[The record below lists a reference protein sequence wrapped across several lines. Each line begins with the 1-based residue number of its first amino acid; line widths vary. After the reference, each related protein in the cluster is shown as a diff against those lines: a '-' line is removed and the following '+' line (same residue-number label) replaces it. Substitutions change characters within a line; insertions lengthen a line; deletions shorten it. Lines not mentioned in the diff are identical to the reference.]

1 MNPETETPATLKP
14 VRYRVLSLD
23 GGGAKGVY
31 SLGFLSRLEK
41 DVGKPLH
48 EFFDLFYGTST
59 GSIIATLLSLGQP
72 VDKIY
77 ELYLNEIPQ
86 ILSPWT
92 ARGRSKKL
100 AEVVAR
106 IIGTKMFSDLRK
118 PTGIVATNWESHT
131 PLVFKN
137 YEGMAHSG
145 KAAFIPGCGVSLVDA
160 VRSSCSAVPLF
171 KPVHVTLKTR
181 GDAVVPA
188 YDGGFAANNPSL
200 FALIDARQ
208 LGFSLDE
215 TALFSVGVGHY
226 PAASANNLT
235 RIAIR
240 AARWLPSVKMLG
252 GVLDVSSN
260 TTGILQKL
268 ILKQVRTIRCDDT
281 FNVPDLGTDLLET
294 NTNLLKKLFGKG
306 TETYQSM
313 EPQIHPLL
321 K

>member
-1 MNPETETPATLKP
+1 MSGKTETPVVSKP

-59 GSIIATLLSLGQP
+59 GSIIATLLSLGQS
-72 VDKIY
+72 VSEIY

-86 ILSPWT
+86 ILTPWT
-92 ARGRSKKL
+92 AKGRSKKL
-100 AEVVAR
+100 SEVVSSV
-106 IIGTKMFSDLRK
+106 IGRKTFADLRK

-131 PLVFKN
+131 PLIFKN
-137 YEGMAHSG
+137 YDEMAHSG
-145 KAAFIPGCGVSLVDA
+145 SSAFIPGCGVSLVDA

-171 KPVHVTLKTR
+171 KPVYVTLSTR
-181 GDAVVPA
+181 GGSVVPA
-188 YDGGFAANNPSL
+188 YDGGFSANNPAL
-200 FALIDARQ
+200 FALVDAQQ
-208 LGFSLDE
+208 LGLTLNE

-226 PAASANNLT
+226 PAASMNNVN
-235 RIAIR
+235 RFAIR
-240 AARWLPSVKMLG
+240 AALLLPSVKMFG
-252 GVLDVSSN
+252 DVLEVSSN

-268 ILKQVRTIRCDDT
+268 ILKEVRTIRGDDT

-294 NTNLLKKLFGKG
+294 NTNLLRKLFGKG

-313 EPQIHPLL
+313 EAQILTLL